1 MNRNEI
7 DFCERMEQGRAVAMA
22 ARNRGLSVG
31 KPAAGWTRKLTDYAP
46 VDPSSWEFLA
56 MQVRA
61 AWRHDCREAQEAFRF
76 AVYPERYEPI
86 DL

>member
-7 DFCERMEQGRAVAMA
+7 DFCERMELGKQAAMDR
-22 ARNRGLSVG
+22 RNRGLPTG
-31 KPAAGWTRKLTDYAP
+31 KPAAGWNRKRRPDP
-46 VDPSSWEFLA
+46 VEGSWERLA

>member
-7 DFCERMEQGRAVAMA
+7 DFCERMEQGRTVAMDR
-22 ARNRGLSVG
+22 RNKGQPTG
-31 KPAAGWTRKLTDYAP
+31 KPAAGWNRTRRP
-46 VDPSSWEFLA
+46 DPAAGSWERLA
-56 MQVRA
+56 MEVRA
-61 AWRHDCREAQEAFRF
+61 AWRFDCREAQEAFRF

>member
-7 DFCERMEQGRAVAMA
+7 DFCERMELGKQAAMER
-22 ARNRGLSVG
+22 RNKGLPTG
-31 KPAAGWTRKLTDYAP
+31 KPAAGWNRKLSDYAP
-46 VDPSSWEFLA
+46 VDPRSWEFLA

>member
-7 DFCERMEQGRAVAMA
+7 DFCERMEAGKQVAMDR
-22 ARNRGLSVG
+22 RNKGLPTG
-31 KPAAGWTRKLTDYAP
+31 KPAAGWNRTRRP
-46 VDPSSWEFLA
+46 DPAAGSWERLA
-56 MQVRA
+56 MEVRA
-61 AWRHDCREAQEAFRF
+61 AWRFDCREAQEAFRF